1 MPPEFAQQIQ
11 QLFARQLAVAFLEH
25 CAQLP
30 APVSLVNA
38 RIDELA
44 AGPLA
49 LEACA
54 LESEFLLEPV
64 DPEGLDPEA

>member
-1 MPPEFAQQIQ
+1 MPPEYAQQMQ
-11 QLFARQLAVAFLEH
+11 QLFARQMAVAFLEH
-25 CAQLP
+25 CAKLS

-49 LEACA
+49 VEACA
-54 LESEFLLEPV
+54 LESEFLLEP
-64 DPEGLDPEA
+64 